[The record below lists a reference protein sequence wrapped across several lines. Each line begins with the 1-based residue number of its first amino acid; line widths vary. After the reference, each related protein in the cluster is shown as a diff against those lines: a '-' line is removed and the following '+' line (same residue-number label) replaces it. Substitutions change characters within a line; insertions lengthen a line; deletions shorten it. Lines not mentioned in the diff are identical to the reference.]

1 MVPMKMLATW
11 MPKLARNF
19 SYCIQM
25 AMQRGREAF
34 SQTGITLHCP
44 LQCIGHNSKYLGLP
58 VDTECHTKS
67 WWTRGSHPHSFYTH
81 PSTQVKRKMK
91 HCTRLLC
98 TVIPNEREKFK
109 NIEKLLLI
117 SQNFR
122 LDLVLVNCQWL
133 GWKDWASLKPHLTFS
148 YFLILWGGIW
158 GVVWSSNPWRGR
170 KKIETPPGPDITPP
184 VKWTKIV

>member
-1 MVPMKMLATW
+1 MATRWHHLHYLETWLPGSAICISFQSGHLVAPLAWSHWT
-11 MPKLARNF
+11 PCTDGSDENVGQPNCPSLQGIY

-25 AMQRGREAF
+25 AVQQGREAF

-58 VDTECHTKS
+58 VDTDCHTKS

-98 TVIPNEREKFK
+98 TVIPNEREK
-109 NIEKLLLI
+109 
-117 SQNFR
+117 
-122 LDLVLVNCQWL
+122 
-133 GWKDWASLKPHLTFS
+133 
-148 YFLILWGGIW
+148 
-158 GVVWSSNPWRGR
+158 
-170 KKIETPPGPDITPP
+170 
-184 VKWTKIV
+184 